1 MIAVDTNVLARLF
14 VTDNAQQHAAA
25 VRFFSARSTSD
36 PAFVS
41 LVVQAELV
49 WLLVQTLKFPHER
62 VRSVLEGMLSSAD
75 FVVEQADVLESALDM
90 MVAKQVDLADFLIA
104 GMSRNMGCAST
115 VTFDRKAARHVPGM
129 ELLK

>member
-14 VTDNAQQHAAA
+14 VTDNQQQHAAA
-25 VRFFSARSTSD
+25 VRFFSARSSRD

-49 WLLVQTLKFPHER
+49 WLLAQTMRFPYER
-62 VRSVLEGMLSSAD
+62 VRDVLAAMLSSAD
-75 FVVEQADVLESALDM
+75 FVIEQRELLENALPLLSANKL
-90 MVAKQVDLADFLIA
+90 DLADFLIA
-104 GMSRNMGCAST
+104 GMAKKAGCPMT
-115 VTFDRKAARHVPGM
+115 MTFDKPAARNVPGM

>member
-14 VTDNAQQHAAA
+14 VTDNERQHAAA
-25 VRFFSARSTSD
+25 VRFFSARSASD

-49 WLLVQTLKFPHER
+49 WLLAQTMKFPYER
-62 VRSVLEGMLSSAD
+62 VRHVLAAMLSSAD
-75 FVVEQADVLESALDM
+75 FILEGRELLEGALPLLSARP
-90 MVAKQVDLADFLIA
+90 DLADFLIA
-104 GMSRNMGCAST
+104 GVGTKVGCEMT
-115 VTFDRKAARHVPGM
+115 VTFDRLAGKHIPGM